1 MLNSL
6 FYHFITSI
14 YRKNNEVQKYQ
25 RPVIRKQQEIWNR
38 PYVHMY
44 ILVCAYTRTI
54 PWLWTWSPLTRRCK
68 LSIIDSRWLI
78 GVNQVFNLQQQ
89 TTDEIKNTQLK

>member
-1 MLNSL
+1 MYIRNYLTSFLKLTILRCLKSLPNRMLNSL

-54 PWLWTWSPLTRRCK
+54 PWLWT
-68 LSIIDSRWLI
+68 
-78 GVNQVFNLQQQ
+78 
-89 TTDEIKNTQLK
+89 